1 MSDQYKVYLEKK
13 ALLKIKHAKISKELE
28 QCEKEIEELRVSYS
42 KSCDHPAKISRFPV
56 CAVCYKVPEVLPVAP
71 FLPEREL
78 FETDVS
84 FDRAIELVQRIGID
98 LYQNVWQCTYG
109 SDSTGIFEL
118 QFTRHQP
125 ASPNDCVVFARPHGL
140 PSVLTRDGGRFWYD
154 ADCGHRDEWKRR
166 QYGINGP
173 IVERSL

>member
-71 FLPEREL
+71 V
-78 FETDVS
+78 T
-84 FDRAIELVQRIGID
+84 
-98 LYQNVWQCTYG
+98 T
-109 SDSTGIFEL
+109 
-118 QFTRHQP
+118 
-125 ASPNDCVVFARPHGL
+125 
-140 PSVLTRDGGRFWYD
+140 
-154 ADCGHRDEWKRR
+154 
-166 QYGINGP
+166 P
-173 IVERSL
+173 IVGTETSGSVGSMA